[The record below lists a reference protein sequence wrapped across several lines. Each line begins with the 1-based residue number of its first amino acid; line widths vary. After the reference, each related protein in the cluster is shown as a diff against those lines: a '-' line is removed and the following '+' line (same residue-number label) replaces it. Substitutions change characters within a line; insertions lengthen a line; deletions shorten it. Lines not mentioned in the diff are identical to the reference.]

1 MKVIAV
7 AVGVDDP
14 CRRKG
19 RRYTKV
25 VVKERWTK
33 TKGEDRKGIR

>member
-7 AVGVDDP
+7 AVAVDVP

-19 RRYTKV
+19 RRYTKMV
-25 VVKERWTK
+25 DIWNGKVDQDER
-33 TKGEDRKGIR
+33 